1 MCVFCFRA
9 WQTLCETS
17 RPVVGQ
23 PAAQMQNG
31 NRQTERDSERDR
43 DGGGGKYDMCN
54 EVLIGAQIMPMS
66 VSDSVAHAKCQ
77 SETFIAHTHFVAAAA
92 AAYA

>member
-1 MCVFCFRA
+1 MKQVAPLWGSQQHKCKMATGKQR
-9 WQTLCETS
+9 ETQ
-17 RPVVGQ
+17 RE
-23 PAAQMQNG
+23 A
-31 NRQTERDSERDR
+31 ERE
-43 DGGGGKYDMCN
+43 GGKYDMCN

>member
-1 MCVFCFRA
+1 MCFVF
-9 WQTLCETS
+9 
-17 RPVVGQ
+17 
-23 PAAQMQNG
+23 
-31 NRQTERDSERDR
+31 ERGKRCVKQVAPFWGSQQHKCKMATGKKRDR